1 MNVIM
6 IFLKRSGFSV
16 SIVAGII
23 VLFTGIIA
31 ASERF
36 NPPPSG
42 DRFSLA
48 PHIEYFEN
56 LPGYDIGEIAS
67 RSDIEWK
74 KSNQKTLNFGF
85 SQSDYWFRFHPDL
98 SSYNEL
104 LFLEI
109 AYPLL
114 DFIEVYKPDGES
126 WTTISTGDM
135 RPFSSREMEYRTFL
149 FEIDPAQSGIYYI
162 HIKTDSSL
170 QLPAF
175 LWKKNAFLQ
184 NMNYHGTIYGI
195 YFGVLLIMF
204 FYNMFIF
211 VSVKERVYLY
221 YVIYILSALLAQLSL
236 YGFSAQYLWRDDPIW
251 LNRSLPVFLSIDILF
266 GILFC
271 VGFLNL
277 KTRAPILYWISAA
290 LGGIAAM
297 LIPLTFL
304 SGYVLAMK
312 VAIILL
318 VTIPFFLTGSG
329 LYVLLKGART
339 ARLFLLAW
347 VALLIGLLTTALGAS
362 GVIENSFLTDY
373 SVQIGTALEM
383 VLLSLALADRINIM
397 KEEHADALKQKLAES
412 EKVAALSDTF
422 RKFVPVKF
430 IEYLKKDHITQVSLG
445 DHVEREMTILFADI
459 RGFTGISEGMTPEDN
474 FNFLNSYLGTIGPII
489 RNHGGF
495 IDKYIGDGIMALFPD
510 SPEDAVQAGI
520 QMLHHLSSFN
530 ARRRQKGLGEIRIGI
545 GINTGSIMLGI
556 IGESE
561 RMDGT
566 VISDA
571 VNLSS
576 RIEGLTKVFHADL
589 IISEAVY
596 SRINDPG
603 MYAHRYLGLVRVK
616 GKKKPVPVFEVFEND
631 ETESRARKLETKS
644 ELEEGI
650 KCFNSGE
657 LQEALIRFEGIAAKN
672 PSDQLLKHY
681 IGLIETKVSHAENVG
696 HD

>member
-1 MNVIM
+1 MNATMTV
-6 IFLKRSGFSV
+6 LKRSGLYL
-16 SIVAGII
+16 SIIAGLI
-23 VLFTGIIA
+23 LLYGGMIA

-36 NPPPSG
+36 APPPSG
-42 DRFSLA
+42 ERFSLA

-56 LPGYDIGEIAS
+56 SPGYDFDEIAG

-85 SQSDYWFRFHPDL
+85 TRSDYWFRFHPDL
-98 SSYNEL
+98 SSYSEL

-114 DFIEVYKPDGES
+114 DFIELYKPYGDD
-126 WTTISTGDM
+126 WKTVSTGDM

-149 FEIDPAQSGIYYI
+149 FEIDPAQNGAYYI

-175 LWKKNAFLQ
+175 IWKKNAFLQ
-184 NMNYHGTIYGI
+184 NMNYDGTIYGI

-204 FYNMFIF
+204 FYNLFIF
-211 VSVKERVYLY
+211 FSVKERVYLY

-236 YGFSAQYLWRDDPIW
+236 YGFSAQYLWRENPSW
-251 LNRSLPVFLSIDILF
+251 LNQSLPVFLSIDILF
-266 GILFC
+266 GVLFC

-277 KTRAPILYWISAA
+277 KTRAPILYWISAG
-290 LGGIAAM
+290 LGGIAAT
-297 LIPLTFL
+297 LIPLTLL

-329 LYVLLKGART
+329 LYVLLKGAKT

-347 VALLIGLLTTALGAS
+347 VALLLGLLTTALGAS

-412 EKVAALSDTF
+412 QKVAALSDTF

-430 IEYLKKDHITQVSLG
+430 IEYLKKEHITQVSLG

-459 RGFTGISEGMTPEDN
+459 RGFTGISESMTPEDN

-520 QMLHHLSSFN
+520 QMLHHLNRFN
-530 ARRRQKGLGEIRIGI
+530 ADRLQKGLGEIRIGI

-603 MYAHRYLGLVRVK
+603 IYAHRYLGLVRVK

-650 KCFNSGE
+650 KCFNNGE

-681 IGLIETKVSHAENVG
+681 IGLIETKVAHIEKVG